1 LSKII
6 NAFSRV
12 NLAGVKTRL
21 VALATG
27 IVLTLGQT
35 VDFSSMMTV
44 IQQML
49 PLLLTMISIAIP
61 LMFIKYILRFIE
73 KILGGLD

>member
-1 LSKII
+1 MTKIK

-35 VDFSSMMTV
+35 IDFSSMMTV

>member
-1 LSKII
+1 LTKIK

-35 VDFSSMMTV
+35 IDFSSMMTV